1 MSPNDVPILLRFPR
15 SRPFFE
21 FRPQPADASRA
32 CARHQSQAGAEEI
45 VLLRALETAAESLL
59 VKLAEF
65 LSRLHPFGAAF
76 GQGGTLAPVNPSP
89 VETRDG
95 FPADV
100 SLWVERPI

>member
-1 MSPNDVPILLRFPR
+1 MSPNFVPNLLRFPR
-15 SRPFFE
+15 DRSFFE
-21 FRPQPADASRA
+21 FRPQPADASWA
-32 CARHQSQAGAEEI
+32 CLWHPSQAGAEKL
-45 VLLRALETAAESLL
+45 VLLCALETSAESLL
-59 VKLAEF
+59 VKFAEF